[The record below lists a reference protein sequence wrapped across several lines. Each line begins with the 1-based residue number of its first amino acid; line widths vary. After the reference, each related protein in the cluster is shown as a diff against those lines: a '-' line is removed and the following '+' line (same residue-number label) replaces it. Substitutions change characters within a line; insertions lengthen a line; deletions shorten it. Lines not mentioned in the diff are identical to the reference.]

1 VLATF
6 FNLGTVDIYGVSL
19 NYRAGELLTLMLRRR
34 NMKKNILLNLL
45 AGGVALF
52 SLAAFAGPT
61 ADYARE
67 KKWADEIVPGL
78 VVGDPVYLQTPRGH
92 HKFLTLFTPAD
103 TGKAVIVVHG
113 LGIHPD
119 WGMVGTLRTELADR
133 GFATLSIQMPILAV
147 DAKAEDYP
155 PTFPEA
161 AERIAEAVEF
171 LKAKGY
177 QQVAIVS
184 HSMGSVGD
192 YKALKLPVLDLYGDN
207 DLPPVLANA
216 GKRKQSLAAK
226 DSRQVMIARA
236 DHFFTG
242 RETEMVAAVADFLK
256 VTLK

>member
-1 VLATF
+1 
-6 FNLGTVDIYGVSL
+6 
-19 NYRAGELLTLMLRRR
+19 
-34 NMKKNILLNLL
+34 MKKYILLNLL
-45 AGGVALF
+45 AGWIALF
-52 SLAAFAGPT
+52 SWGAG
-61 ADYARE
+61 ASDYARE
-67 KKWADEIVPGL
+67 KKWADEVLPGL

-92 HKFLTLFTPAD
+92 HKFLSLFTPSD
-103 TGKAVIVVHG
+103 TGKAAIVVHG

-133 GFATLSIQMPILAV
+133 GFATLSIQMPILAA
-147 DAKAEDYP
+147 DAKSEDYL

-177 QQVAIVS
+177 KQIAIVS
-184 HSMGSVGD
+184 HSMGSRMSREYMAGKPDPAVKSWASLGISVGD
-192 YKALKLPVLDLYGDN
+192 YKTLKLPVLDLYGDN

-216 GKRKQSLAAK
+216 AQRKRSLTAG

-242 RETEMVAAVADFLK
+242 REAEMVAAVADFLNA
-256 VTLK
+256 TLK

>member
-1 VLATF
+1 MLLGLAT
-6 FNLGTVDIYGVSL
+6 G
-19 NYRAGELLTLMLRRR
+19 
-34 NMKKNILLNLL
+34 L
-45 AGGVALF
+45 ALLF
-52 SLAAFAGPT
+52 SANAMAA

-67 KKWADEIVPGL
+67 KKWADEVVPGL

-103 TGKAVIVVHG
+103 TGKAAIVVHG

-133 GFATLSIQMPILAV
+133 GFTTLSIQMPILAA
-147 DAKAEDYP
+147 DARGEDYP

-161 AERIAEAVEF
+161 AERIAEAVGF

-177 QQVAIVS
+177 AQIAIVS
-184 HSMGSVGD
+184 HSMGSRMSLVYLSGKPDPAVKAWASLGISAGD
-192 YKALKLPVLDLYGDN
+192 YSALKLPVLDLYGDN

-216 GKRKQSLAAK
+216 GKRQQSLGTR
-226 DSRQVMIARA
+226 DSRQVRIERA

-242 RETEMVAAVADFLK
+242 REGQMVEAVADFLNAA
-256 VTLK
+256 LK